1 LVYNESENI
10 EKEVKQRSEQAIRQ
24 IQTGG
29 YLQKLRVERNLRLI
43 DVSSKINISPNFL
56 SEIEKGKRIPSDSN
70 IRKLAKLY
78 NVDEIELFDMYGKI
92 ALSVKEELIE
102 NKGLQKTLILIRE
115 SGMSGEDKVRLYDG
129 FYEMYKSFCRSVD

>member
-1 LVYNESENI
+1 MAYNESEQI

-29 YLQKLRVERNLRLI
+29 YLQKLRVEHNLRLI
-43 DVSSKINISPNFL
+43 DVSNKINISPNFL

-70 IRKLAKLY
+70 IRKLAELY
-78 NVDEIELFDMYGKI
+78 DVDEIKLFDMYGKI

-102 NKGLQKTLILIRE
+102 NKGLQKTLILIKE
-115 SGMSGEDKVRLYDG
+115 SGMSGEDKIRLYNG
-129 FYEMYKSFCRSVD
+129 LYEGYKSFL

>member
-1 LVYNESENI
+1 MPYNESEQI

-24 IQTGG
+24 ITTGG

-43 DVSSKINISPNFL
+43 DVSNKINISPNFL

-78 NVDEIELFDMYGKI
+78 DVDEIELFDMYDKI
-92 ALSVKEELIE
+92 ALSVKEELKE

-115 SGMSGEDKVRLYDG
+115 SEMNGEDKIRLYDR
-129 FYEMYKSFCRSVD
+129 FYEMYKSFCESMN